1 MKVAAVAFS
10 GSRQTYD
17 YLCPF
22 DVNPGDEVIVQ
33 TKRGEAKVLVMEI
46 KDSSDRATAEIKRIA
61 DLAPEPAT
69 DPMRPF

>member
-33 TKRGEAKVLVMEI
+33 TKRGEAKVLVIEV
-46 KDSSDRATAEIKRIA
+46 KDNSDKATATVKRLA
-61 DLAPEPAT
+61 DPAPEHAS
-69 DPMRPF
+69 DPTRPF